1 MLQCSLAKM
10 LQVGLSAWEC
20 TWYMYHDTPE
30 VFSVQSQC
38 SCYTQIFES
47 SLCLHI
53 KLWKTALCLPET
65 PPSIMMFVMCH
76 KTQSLESVFGSKSNR
91 NHQTS
96 KTLFFSFKHQNF
108 HQSQDYSRKQFS
120 SQNHCFYLPSPPLK
134 LIKNPSISWFR
145 EGECYCQ
152 EDRFPWAWKQLW
164 LPPAPDPI
172 EHFQTQRFQSITTP
186 HSRTVMKWSGNF

>member
-1 MLQCSLAKM
+1 MIHSGIFRHCVCSRNLCAVCHDQMAVSMGTNKQWSCHKM
-10 LQVGLSAWEC
+10 SCRDTDEGTESQESFSCCSVAWQRC
-20 TWYMYHDTPE
+20 SRLGYQLGRQNYHDTPE

-38 SCYTQIFES
+38 SCFTQIFES
-47 SLCLHI
+47 SLCVHI
-53 KLWKTALCLPET
+53 KLWKAALCLPET

-96 KTLFFSFKHQNF
+96 KTLVFSFKHQDF

-134 LIKNPSISWFR
+134 LIKNPSIS
-145 EGECYCQ
+145 
-152 EDRFPWAWKQLW
+152 
-164 LPPAPDPI
+164 
-172 EHFQTQRFQSITTP
+172 
-186 HSRTVMKWSGNF
+186 